1 MPWKKDGQ
9 EEREGGREGGRLY
22 WAREVAERSTV
33 MIMKDNLMS
42 LYLVLRGVRLVSA

>member
-9 EEREGGREGGRLY
+9 EEREGGREGLY